1 MENNQLIL
9 WIKNGLYLP
18 SLLIAIGLQEQTAW
32 SITILTILMLV
43 DFVTGIAASYKINGW
58 CSITSERMTAG
69 VISKLIILL
78 IPFIIA
84 ITGKGIGIDFMVY
97 VQWSLVILILSEAY
111 SNAGNI
117 QSFRTGKKIL
127 EVDAVSLLLSKI
139 RKLFYQLIKNNI
151 DKC

>member
-1 MENNQLIL
+1 MENSQVIM
-9 WIKNGLYLP
+9 WIKNALYLP
-18 SLLIAIGLQEQTAW
+18 SFLIAVGFPEQTAW
-32 SITILTILMLV
+32 SITILTTLMLI
-43 DFVTGIAASYKINGW
+43 DFITGIAASSKIYGW
-58 CSITSERMTAG
+58 CSITSKRMTSG
-69 VISKLIILL
+69 VVSKLVILL

-84 ITGKGIGIDFMVY
+84 MTGKGIGVDFMVY

-117 QSFRTGKKIL
+117 QTYRTGKKVL

-139 RKLFYQLIKNNI
+139 RKIFYSIIKNNI